1 MRSRA
6 LSRVLHTALAVG
18 SVGLALLLAW
28 SFPEVDMQSPALLF
42 VAAVMVSAWVGG
54 WGPGALAAALSTVVL
69 HYFLLPPIYTFA
81 WDEADLVRLPTFAA
95 VAWLIAWL
103 NGQRYRAEGALRD
116 VNATL
121 EQRVE
126 DRTTALAQTN
136 AILQA
141 RIVAH
146 QHTEDELKVALH
158 EREMLLRELHH
169 RVKNNLQIVT
179 SMLHLQ
185 AAASQDPQF
194 HVLVQES
201 EQRIRALA
209 LVHEV
214 LHRGQELGHIELAA
228 YLRALVRLLVQAFQR
243 EQQPIR
249 LHLELT
255 EIPLDIDRAVSCGLI
270 LNELLTNAFKYAF
283 PDGRSGDIHIG
294 LRATAE
300 HGTLRVSDTGV
311 GIPEGFDVHTTESLG
326 LQLIGL
332 LTQQLRGRLTCTGE
346 GGTTVTIVFPL

>member
-6 LSRVLHTALAVG
+6 LSRVFHTALAVG

-28 SFPEVDMQSPALLF
+28 SVPDRGTQSPALLLM
-42 VAAVMVSAWVGG
+42 AAVMVSAWVGG
-54 WGPGALAAALSTVVL
+54 WGPGVLAAALSTIVL

-95 VAWLIAWL
+95 VAGLIAWL
-103 NGQRYRAEGALRD
+103 NGRRHRAEMGLRD
-116 VNATL
+116 ANETL

-136 AILQA
+136 AALQA
-141 RIVAH
+141 WIVAH
-146 QHTEDELKVALH
+146 QHTEDALKAALH

-169 RVKNNLQIVT
+169 RVKNNLQLVT
-179 SMLHLQ
+179 SVLRLQ
-185 AAASQDPQF
+185 ADASQDPQF
-194 HVLVQES
+194 RALVQES
-201 EQRIRALA
+201 ERRIRALA

-214 LHRGQELGHIELAA
+214 LHRGQELGHVELAA

-243 EQQPIR
+243 ERQPIQ
-249 LHLELT
+249 LHLELA
-255 EIPLDIDRAVSCGLI
+255 EIPLDIDRAVTCGLL

-283 PDGRSGDIHIG
+283 PDGGAGDIHIG
-294 LRATAE
+294 LRADAE
-300 HGTLRVSDTGV
+300 HVTLCVRDTGI
-311 GIPEGFDVHTTESLG
+311 GIPEGVDVHTTESLG
-326 LQLIGL
+326 LQLVGL
-332 LTQQLRGRLTCTGE
+332 LTAQLQGRLTCTRD